1 MCYCLS
7 IDVFFFSSI
16 RRQTR
21 CALVTGVQT
30 CALPISWTE
39 DNFNDDDPRLIE
51 EIRTRV
57 LPRRGIKAQ
66 PHEILVTLGAQ
77 NALYLIAELLGGPG
91 QVLAVDNPG
100 YVDVRNIFGM
110 HGTAMRPIPVARDGT
125 EVAERLDRCAGA
137 TV

>member
-77 NALYLIAELLGGPG
+77 NALYLIAELLGGLVIGALGKGGPL
-91 QVLAVDNPG
+91 VW
-100 YVDVRNIFGM
+100 
-110 HGTAMRPIPVARDGT
+110 PIV
-125 EVAERLDRCAGA
+125 GA
-137 TV
+137 QIGRAHV

>member
-1 MCYCLS
+1 MCS
-7 IDVFFFSSI
+7 
-16 RRQTR
+16 RQ
-21 CALVTGVQT
+21 ALGVEAIQT
-30 CALPISWTE
+30 WTE

-91 QVLAVDNPG
+91 KVLAVENPG
-100 YVDVRNIFGM
+100 RSEGRRVGKEGCRTCRQG
-110 HGTAMRPIPVARDGT
+110 R
-125 EVAERLDRCAGA
+125 
-137 TV
+137 